1 MKSLLALYFGTIL
14 LAYLSQKYHPVR
26 ETLGGRNRRN
36 FFFDRADVYVVIII
50 LWLTGLLFLRTGY
63 NDTGNY
69 IAGFLDAPSVSDFFS
84 SGDYLDWTGNP
95 LSILYR
101 NFMRELT
108 DNYHIYFLFP
118 ALLSSIAVVKL
129 CKRYSVNFAL
139 SLLIFLSIGTYVT
152 FIAALKQ
159 SFAIAILLFSIPY
172 VADKKYI
179 RFYLLVFLA
188 MLFHTHAFMFAILPF
203 LFGKPWRTVT
213 FVLLGATLFA
223 MATYDSTLGAFM
235 EYAQMLGANVAEI
248 EVFDG
253 HSINVL
259 RIAVYAVPP
268 LIALVYNKRLF
279 ADSTPMENLFVNMS
293 TVSLFILSIGLV
305 EGANL
310 YARMAAYFEVGTAI
324 ALPWML
330 KKIFPQKQTKI
341 ITLAAAV
348 LYFGYFYYEFAITK
362 GFEGEYTAI
371 TIWQFIRSII

>member
-14 LAYLSQKYHPVR
+14 LAYLSQKYHPVS
-26 ETLGGRNRRN
+26 ETLHKRGSRH
-36 FFFDRADVYVVIII
+36 FFFARTDVFIVIII
-50 LWLTGLLFLRTGY
+50 FWLSAVSFLRTGY

-69 IAGFLDAPSVSDFFS
+69 IAAFRASPSVAEFFS

-95 LSILYR
+95 LSTLYR
-101 NFMRELT
+101 DFMRELT
-108 DNYHIYFLFP
+108 DNYHVYFLFP

-129 CKRYSVNFAL
+129 CKRYSVDFAF

-159 SFAIAILLFSIPY
+159 SFAVSILLFSIPY
-172 VADKKYI
+172 AADKKYV

-188 MLFHTHAFMFAILPF
+188 MLFHTHAFMFAILPL

-223 MATYDSTLGAFM
+223 MATYDATLGAFM
-235 EYAQMLGANVAEI
+235 EYAQMLGANVAEV

-259 RIAVYAVPP
+259 RIAVYAIPP
-268 LIALVYNKRLF
+268 LIALIYNKRLF

-293 TVSLFILSIGLV
+293 IVSLFILSIGLV

-330 KKIFPQKQTKI
+330 KKSFPQKQTKV
-341 ITLAAAV
+341 ITAAASV

-371 TIWQFIRSII
+371 TIWQFVKSLL